1 MGEQEEIKNYEKN
14 TEGNVLYLFKVE
26 NVRHLDLT
34 RLFLFYQTWFF
45 SCVAS
50 NTLFSDPLLPHFQ
63 NYLLQY
69 FNHQIIFFLKSLW
82 RFTIPPW
89 IKLKS
94 SHYSYW
100 ILPLRFRF
108 PARHWFT
115 LIRKI
120 TQPSSHSCHI
130 SFPLRLFNA
139 VLIAWN
145 DLSHPLATKMLL
157 QADYLQSLCQI
168 IPFFHSIS
176 LPLYTW
182 MHSVIFVYAYI
193 TLSQYFVSFTTH
205 ITYEKLREMHQNRRG
220 PWSLKLIK
228 ISVRKSTF
236 KMYQVLR
243 VGDCLRQS
251 LLVTYILR
259 FCTEGDKHR
268 RKRSRERGEGTDLFC
283 TSSPTEDQLGW
294 GEVEHLD
301 LNQIWSFDYY
311 RDCH

>member
-168 IPFFHSIS
+168 IPFFLLHLSTSVHMDAFSYICLCLYYSIPVFCEFHHS
-176 LPLYTW
+176 
-182 MHSVIFVYAYI
+182 HYI
-193 TLSQYFVSFTTH
+193 WETQRNAP
-205 ITYEKLREMHQNRRG
+205 KQ
-220 PWSLKLIK
+220 
-228 ISVRKSTF
+228 
-236 KMYQVLR
+236 
-243 VGDCLRQS
+243 
-251 LLVTYILR
+251 
-259 FCTEGDKHR
+259 
-268 RKRSRERGEGTDLFC
+268 KRSLISEAHKNFC
-283 TSSPTEDQLGW
+283 EKVNFQNVPGAKSGW
-294 GEVEHLD
+294 L
-301 LNQIWSFDYY
+301 S
-311 RDCH
+311 